1 MVTRGGGPLKLRIRW
16 RGYTGLMPGTDHY
29 ATLDLQPNATDAEI
43 KRRYRQ
49 IMREVHPDANKDDPA
64 ATRKAAR
71 VNAAYE
77 VLGDAE
83 KRRAY
88 DATRRGAQGDQH
100 SSRLRDKRYEMWAE
114 APDWEDI
121 VAEHVP
127 PKRPAHKHSPA
138 PTIEPDEIE
147 VDMAELRETPRV
159 KRRIT
164 ITNPCAC
171 TLEGDVSTSEPWVW
185 GPIGRF
191 TVGPNATVEFD
202 IEVVARKVAFPGISR
217 VQFVTRDWTGTVP
230 VKITGYAPKVRRYVR
245 PTESAFVPS
254 RRRKTLRQF

>member
-1 MVTRGGGPLKLRIRW
+1 
-16 RGYTGLMPGTDHY
+16 MPNPDHY
-29 ATLDLQPNATDAEI
+29 ATLDLHHTATDAEI

-64 ATRKAAR
+64 ANRKAAR

-77 VLGDAE
+77 ILGDPE

-88 DATRRGAQGDQH
+88 DAQISPRQ
-100 SSRLRDKRYEMWAE
+100 RDRRYEVWAE

-121 VAEHVP
+121 VADHVP
-127 PKRPAHKHSPA
+127 PKRPAHKHHPA
-138 PTIEPDEIE
+138 PTIEPAEIE
-147 VDMAELRETPRV
+147 VDMSELRETPRV
-159 KRRIT
+159 KRRIV

-191 TVGPNATVEFD
+191 TVGPNATLEFD

-217 VQFVTRDWTGTVP
+217 VQFVTRGWTGTVP

-254 RRRKTLRQF
+254 RRRKTMRQF